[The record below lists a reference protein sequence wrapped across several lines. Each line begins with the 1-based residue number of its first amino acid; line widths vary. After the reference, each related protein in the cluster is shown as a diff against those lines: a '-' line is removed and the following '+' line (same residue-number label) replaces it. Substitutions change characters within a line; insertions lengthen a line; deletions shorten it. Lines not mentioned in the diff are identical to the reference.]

1 MVHPRPDRDRRRSS
15 ARTPSRTSK
24 SAARIHDG
32 LHARLWDGS
41 RFLPRDLRTDRLI
54 ERRTVLSLAPLLDP
68 DLAPEVARAVADELG
83 SPHFRADGGLGVSS
97 FDMLA
102 PEFEPRRY
110 WRGPIWAN
118 LNWLLGRGLRQ
129 QGFVEQAEALGQA
142 TLDLIARSGMREYFD
157 PTTGEGLGA
166 DDFSWTAAAVLDI
179 TGSPSPA

>member
-1 MVHPRPDRDRRRSS
+1 
-15 ARTPSRTSK
+15 
-24 SAARIHDG
+24 
-32 LHARLWDGS
+32 
-41 RFLPRDLRTDRLI
+41 
-54 ERRTVLSLAPLLDP
+54 
-68 DLAPEVARAVADELG
+68 
-83 SPHFRADGGLGVSS
+83 
-97 FDMLA
+97 MLA

-142 TLDLIARSGMREYFD
+142 TLDLVARSGMREYFD